1 MQRWEA
7 TQVAG
12 FSVLAVAIGLSLFY
26 FTRYRAEQDFL
37 MVARTRGYLRIL
49 TLNSPTPFYE
59 DRDGKLAGFEYDL
72 GKQFGE
78 SIGVTAQFYQYT
90 SVEALLTALAE
101 GKGDIAAAGL
111 VRTKDRNKL
120 FRFGPAYQEVQPEI
134 VCHRKE
140 SLPRDISQ
148 IPDTRL
154 LISEDTSYQEQLG
167 KLKLENPE
175 IQWDTTPLS
184 TEEIL
189 AKVSNKEV
197 PCTVADSNILAINRR
212 YYPELESAMPLGRP
226 NHLVW
231 VLPKERWGL
240 QSLVNSFF
248 SRMRRR
254 GTLSALI
261 DRHYGY
267 LSNFDYYDAKVF
279 IQRLNSRLP
288 KYIKYFEEEAD
299 KYDLSWRLLAAMAY
313 QESQWD
319 PSARSPTG
327 VRGLMMLTL
336 PTAGALGVSNRLDPE
351 QSIRG
356 GARYFNRLRKRL
368 PPQVGKWDRTWL
380 ALAAYN
386 VGYGHLRD
394 AQKLAEKMG
403 RDPYRWDQI
412 KDILPLL
419 SNRRYYA
426 SLPHGYA
433 RGNEPVQYVQRIRNY
448 ELLIRVYHR

>member
-1 MQRWEA
+1 M
-7 TQVAG
+7 
-12 FSVLAVAIGLSLFY
+12 SVLVVALGLSIYY

-49 TLNSPTPFYE
+49 TLNSPTTFYE

-78 SIGVTAQFYQYT
+78 AIGVTAQFYQYT
-90 SVEALLTALAE
+90 SVDALLSALAE

-111 VRTKDRNKL
+111 VRTKERAKL
-120 FRFGPAYQEVQPEI
+120 FRFGPAYQQVQPEI

-140 SLPRDISQ
+140 ALPRELSQ
-148 IPDTRL
+148 IPESRL
-154 LISEDTSYQEQLG
+154 LISEDTSYHEQLTH
-167 KLKLENPE
+167 LKADNPAIRWE
-175 IQWDTTPLS
+175 TTPLS

-189 AKVSNKEV
+189 AKVSRKEV
-197 PCTVADSNILAINRR
+197 PCTVADSNILSINRR

-226 NHLVW
+226 NQLVW
-231 VLPKERWGL
+231 VLPKQRWGL

-261 DRHYGY
+261 DRYYGY
-267 LSNFDYYDAKVF
+267 LNNFDYYDAKVF

-288 KYIKYFEEEAD
+288 KYIKLFEEEAD

-319 PSARSPTG
+319 AAARSPTG

-336 PTAGALGVSNRLDPE
+336 PTAGALGVTDRLDPE

-368 PPQVGKWDRTWL
+368 PAHIGKWDRTWL

-394 AQKLAEKMG
+394 AQKLAEQMG
-403 RDPYRWDQI
+403 KDPYRWDQL
-412 KDILPLL
+412 KDVLPLL
-419 SNRRYYA
+419 SNRRYYDA
-426 SLPHGYA
+426 LPHGYA
-433 RGNEPVQYVQRIRNY
+433 RGSEPVQYVQRIRNY